1 MGKSCCCLR
10 QCIANAFHEHRTLAI
25 EETKYFGLNFLVFHG
40 HAGKM
45 RAIDQFG
52 HSILRSGSL
61 RRGAFCL
68 RRQHL
73 RCGLGHSMR
82 LGDVEGAVPIASS
95 APTLVSF
102 LEFDPPGRESC
113 PLLGSDRRRAKDAVN
128 QKRHLFRR
136 LRQNIKETA
145 SHAASAPYRPQCAQ
159 KIIGGRRNIVAAA
172 ARRCSNEPALT
183 MIKDTLTSSFFCSAK
198 PIR

>member
-1 MGKSCCCLR
+1 MHRECIPRVSYIGDRRDEVPRPQLSCLPWSCGQDAR
-10 QCIANAFHEHRTLAI
+10 DR
-25 EETKYFGLNFLVFHG
+25 
-40 HAGKM
+40 
-45 RAIDQFG
+45 
-52 HSILRSGSL
+52 SIRPQHPAVGVAAP
-61 RRGAFCL
+61 GNCL
-68 RRQHL
+68 RRRHL

-145 SHAASAPYRPQCAQ
+145 AHAASAPYRPQCAQ